1 MAADQPTLFG
11 EPPLPIP
18 IARWNDWPT
27 SHLAAQ
33 KMRKSAPELHRAIHE
48 ALFEL
53 GEATQFE
60 IAERV
65 LAARPHRWT
74 EATIRTACKR
84 AGLVETGRTGYS
96 PTGSPAKTWRLP

>member
-1 MAADQPTLFG
+1 MAAVQPTLFG

-18 IARWNDWPT
+18 TARRDDPWT
-27 SHLAAQ
+27 SHLAARNI
-33 KMRKSAPELHRAIHE
+33 RKTASELHQAIHD
-48 ALFEL
+48 ALAEL

-84 AGLVETGRTGYS
+84 AGLIDTGRTGYS